1 MSQSIDK
8 SALELTTLRNEKNRK
23 NIELNDLN
31 DTISSMQ
38 ARMQQLKEEN
48 QPETVP
54 VTLYSQIKNE
64 RDNLHAAIQNLQNE
78 LARVRLKLQQSNSK
92 LVEATNSNRQLTF
105 ANERLKTGKRC

>member
-1 MSQSIDK
+1 MTQNIDK

-23 NIELNDLN
+23 DIELNDLK

-64 RDNLHAAIQNLQNE
+64 RDIQNE
-78 LARVRLKLQQSNSK
+78 LARVRLKLQQSSSK

>member
-1 MSQSIDK
+1 
-8 SALELTTLRNEKNRK
+8 
-23 NIELNDLN
+23 
-31 DTISSMQ
+31 MQ